1 MTLLKRFFLIFISDP
16 NIGTSEKTKMLIRK
30 IKIVKIIE
38 VEKIP
43 MEKILLASSLLLDL
57 PSIKVIDFEIPK
69 SRKAMFPENIV
80 ARAIIP

>member
-1 MTLLKRFFLIFISDP
+1 MTLLKKIFFNIYFRS

-57 PSIKVIDFEIPK
+57 PGIKVIDFEIPK